1 MAVLGATSIQAGIGL
16 FPAVCLLV
24 PTAAITAFSITRC
37 GQYKWAIWLGWI
49 VTTFA
54 CGLFVLFDNETS
66 GVAFA
71 FILALFG
78 IGNGMVLTGVNTG
91 VQAMA
96 VHNDPAMAASMYGSM
111 RSLGMPLGV
120 AVRNLGILKFHGN
133 ADKSQALRNHLSEYS
148 AQKR

>member
-37 GQYKWAIWLGWI
+37 GRYKWAIWLGWI

-133 ADKSQALRNHLSEYS
+133 ADKSQALRNHLPEYS